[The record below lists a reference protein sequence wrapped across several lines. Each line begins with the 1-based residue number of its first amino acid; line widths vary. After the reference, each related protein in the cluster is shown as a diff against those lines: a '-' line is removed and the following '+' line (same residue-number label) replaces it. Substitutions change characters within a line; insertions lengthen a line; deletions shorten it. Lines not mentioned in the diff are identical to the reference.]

1 MAAQLATY
9 TGNEPERVR
18 LAILVLADGDPRA
31 VTDMVSAAQ
40 LDYRDVL
47 YWAEYPE
54 ESSTGRTRA
63 EMGARY
69 ARLGAPIPPS
79 LR

>member
-1 MAAQLATY
+1 VQLASY

-18 LAILVLADGDPRA
+18 LAILVLANGDPRA

-54 ESSTGRTRA
+54 ESNAGTRA
-63 EMGARY
+63 ELRARY
-69 ARLGAPIPPS
+69 EKFGAPIPPS